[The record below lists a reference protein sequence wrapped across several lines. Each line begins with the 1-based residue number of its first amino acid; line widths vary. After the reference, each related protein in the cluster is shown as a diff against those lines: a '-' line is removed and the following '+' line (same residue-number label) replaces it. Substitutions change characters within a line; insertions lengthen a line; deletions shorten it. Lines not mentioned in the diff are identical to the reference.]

1 MRKRERTV
9 SQITQV
15 ALRIVFDTATARNK
29 LPAREKKSLNH
40 DSFSLETIL
49 YRAEK
54 YSSQRLIGPRQDQAE
69 ELKNSRNKLLAN
81 TYKDI
86 T

>member
-29 LPAREKKSLNH
+29 LPAREKKSLNY
-40 DSFSLETIL
+40 DSFSLETTV

-54 YSSQRLIGPRQDQAE
+54 YSL
-69 ELKNSRNKLLAN
+69 
-81 TYKDI
+81 
-86 T
+86 